1 MSSRSRR
8 SLRPSGDF
16 IRDAQ
21 GQRSLSVLVAGFMVL
36 LVAYASLYPFEGWRW
51 PTGADWANA
60 WALPWPRW
68 RDRAD
73 EWLNVLGYVPVGLV
87 VTVALLRRGLNP
99 LWALALGVA
108 LPALLSYSMELL
120 QMLLPRRV
128 PSLKDW
134 VGNTVGAALGAACAW
149 ALQASGWLR
158 RLRLARD
165 RWFAGES
172 AGALVLLLLWPAAL
186 LAPAT
191 LPFGLGQCWDEIE
204 TGFLWLLGQ
213 LPLSAWGLDLSLEPA
228 ALATL
233 STERSAPSTPAQ
245 ILAIALGGLSPV
257 ALCCAALSPGLQ
269 RLVPMTAM
277 AALALVAMSLSTA
290 LNFGPVHALSWLTAG
305 ALVACLLCIPLALPF
320 VWLPRRW
327 CAALALLVLAVG
339 VVLGAQ
345 MPMGAY
351 HAQNLQAWE
360 QGRFIRFHGLA
371 LWVAWL
377 WPYLA
382 MAWLMRRLAR
392 PDRASP

>member
-1 MSSRSRR
+1 
-8 SLRPSGDF
+8 
-16 IRDAQ
+16 
-21 GQRSLSVLVAGFMVL
+21 
-36 LVAYASLYPFEGWRW
+36 
-51 PTGADWANA
+51 
-60 WALPWPRW
+60 
-68 RDRAD
+68 
-73 EWLNVLGYVPVGLV
+73 
-87 VTVALLRRGLNP
+87 
-99 LWALALGVA
+99 
-108 LPALLSYSMELL
+108 
-120 QMLLPRRV
+120 
-128 PSLKDW
+128 
-134 VGNTVGAALGAACAW
+134 
-149 ALQASGWLR
+149 
-158 RLRLARD
+158 
-165 RWFAGES
+165 
-172 AGALVLLLLWPAAL
+172 
-186 LAPAT
+186 
-191 LPFGLGQCWDEIE
+191 
-204 TGFLWLLGQ
+204 
-213 LPLSAWGLDLSLEPA
+213 LDLSLEPA

-233 STERSAPSTPAQ
+233 STERAAPSTPAQ